1 MIANTAAY
9 HFVPIAD
16 ADALAAELAGTIR
29 RDDMIVCLGA
39 GDITAWAYALPG
51 QLEALAA

>member
-16 ADALAAELAGTIR
+16 ADALAAR
-29 RDDMIVCLGA
+29 RWGA
-39 GDITAWAYALPG
+39 RRHWSCAVPS
-51 QLEALAA
+51 